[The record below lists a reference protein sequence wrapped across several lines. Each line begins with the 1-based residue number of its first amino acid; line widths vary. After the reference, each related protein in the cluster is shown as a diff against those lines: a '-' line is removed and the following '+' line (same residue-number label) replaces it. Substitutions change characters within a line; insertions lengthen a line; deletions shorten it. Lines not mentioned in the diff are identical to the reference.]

1 MMATNDEKL
10 AALLADL
17 QELERYLHGRGKK
30 TQQLSLQFAE
40 NAKKDPANR
49 EFDLNQSRM
58 LGYQHEVWN
67 EIGNLVE
74 KLVKR
79 YE

>member
-1 MMATNDEKL
+1 MATNEEKL
-10 AALLADL
+10 EALIRDL
-17 QELERYLHGRGKK
+17 HELEKYLHGRGIK
-30 TQQLSLQFAE
+30 TRELSLKFAE
-40 NAKKDPANR
+40 NAKKDPSNR

-67 EIGNLVE
+67 EIGNLLE
-74 KLVKR
+74 KIVKN